1 MNRVFSTKPK
11 VTFNISIE
19 STMNPSSTILGIE
32 SSCDDTA
39 AAIIH
44 NGSILSNITA
54 TQKVHETFGGVVPE
68 LASRAHQSNIIP
80 VIDVAL
86 KTAKTNLTD
95 LHAIAVT
102 QGPGLMGSLMV
113 GLNTAKALSMSL
125 NIPLIGVNHLQAHV
139 AALYI
144 EHNVQF
150 PMLCLL
156 VSGGHTQ
163 LIWVTDFMEME
174 IIGSTIDD
182 AVGEAFDKAGKLLGL
197 GYPGGPQ
204 ISKLAQSG
212 NPELYLFPDSNLP
225 DYQFSFSGIK
235 TSLLYFLRDQSKLDA
250 DFAKNNLENICASY
264 ENSLVNMLTKRV
276 KKAIKN
282 LHPKSIGL
290 VGGVSANAKLRDAMK
305 VLGVKYQI
313 ESYVPDFQYCTDNA
327 GMIAKAGSYL
337 FEKQQFIEVSTLPF
351 SKSKH

>member
-1 MNRVFSTKPK
+1 MKQA
-11 VTFNISIE
+11 
-19 STMNPSSTILGIE
+19 STILGIE

-39 AAIIH
+39 AAVLQ
-44 NGSILSNITA
+44 NGQITSNITS
-54 TQKVHETFGGVVPE
+54 TQKVHEIYGGVVPE
-68 LASRAHQSNIIP
+68 LASRAHQSSIIP

-86 KTAKTNLTD
+86 KTANISLTD
-95 LHAIAVT
+95 LTAVAVT

-125 NIPLIGVNHLQAHV
+125 KIPLIGVNHLQAHV

-144 EHNVQF
+144 EHQVQF

-163 LIWVTDFMEME
+163 LIWVTNYMEME
-174 IIGSTIDD
+174 VIGSTIDD

-212 NPELYLFPDSNLP
+212 DPSTYKFPDSSLP
-225 DYQFSFSGIK
+225 EYQFSFSGIK
-235 TSLLYFLRDQSKLDA
+235 TSLLYFLRDNSKNNA
-250 DFAKNNLENICASY
+250 DFAKENLENICASY
-264 ENSLVNMLTKRV
+264 EIALVNMLTKRV

-282 LHPKSIGL
+282 LNPKSIGL
-290 VGGVSANAKLRDAMK
+290 VGGVSANSVLRNAMVELGKLHEK
-305 VLGVKYQI
+305 ECYI
-313 ESYVPDFQYCTDNA
+313 PDFEYCTDNA

-337 FEKQQFIEVSTLPF
+337 LEKNQFIDISTLPF
-351 SKSKH
+351 SKNKT

>member
-1 MNRVFSTKPK
+1 MKQA
-11 VTFNISIE
+11 
-19 STMNPSSTILGIE
+19 STILGIE

-39 AAIIH
+39 AAVLQNGQII
-44 NGSILSNITA
+44 SNITS
-54 TQKVHETFGGVVPE
+54 TQKVHEIYGGVVPE
-68 LASRAHQSNIIP
+68 LASRAHQSSIIP

-86 KTAKTNLTD
+86 KTANISFTD
-95 LHAIAVT
+95 LTAVAVT

-125 NIPLIGVNHLQAHV
+125 KIPLIGVNHLQAHV

-144 EHNVQF
+144 EHQVQF

-163 LIWVTDFMEME
+163 LIWVTNYMEME
-174 IIGSTIDD
+174 VIGSTIDD

-212 NPELYLFPDSNLP
+212 DPNTYKFPDSSLP
-225 DYQFSFSGIK
+225 EYQFSFSGIK
-235 TSLLYFLRDQSKLDA
+235 TSLLYFLRDNGKENL
-250 DFAKNNLENICASY
+250 DFATNNLENICASY
-264 ENSLVNMLTKRV
+264 ESALVNMLTKRV

-282 LHPKSIGL
+282 LNPKSIGL
-290 VGGVSANAKLRDAMK
+290 VGGVSANSVLRNAMFELGKLHEK
-305 VLGVKYQI
+305 ECYI
-313 ESYVPDFQYCTDNA
+313 PDFQYCTDNA

-337 FEKQQFIEVSTLPF
+337 LEKNQFIDNSTLPF
-351 SKSKH
+351 SKNKT

>member
-1 MNRVFSTKPK
+1 MNHP
-11 VTFNISIE
+11 
-19 STMNPSSTILGIE
+19 STILGIE

-39 AAIIH
+39 AAVIH
-44 NGSILSNITA
+44 NGEILSNITS
-54 TQKVHETFGGVVPE
+54 TQKVHETYGGVVPE

-80 VIDVAL
+80 VIDVAI
-86 KTAKTNLTD
+86 KTANVELQNLD
-95 LHAIAVT
+95 AIAVT

-144 EHNVQF
+144 EHQVKF

-163 LIWVTDFMEME
+163 LIWVTDHMEME

-204 ISKLAQSG
+204 ISKLGQNG
-212 NPELYLFPDSNLP
+212 DKNTYQFPDSQLP

-235 TSLLYFLRDQSKLDA
+235 TSLLYFLRDKGKIDA
-250 DFAKNNLENICASY
+250 NFAKNNLENICASY
-264 ENSLVNMLTKRV
+264 ENALVNMLTKRV

-282 LHPKSIGL
+282 LNPQSIGL
-290 VGGVSANAKLRDAMK
+290 VGGVSANSVLRNAMK
-305 VLGVKYQI
+305 ELGNNYNI
-313 ESYVPDFQYCTDNA
+313 DCYVPDFQYCTDNA
-327 GMIAKAGSYL
+327 GMIAKAGTFL
-337 FEKQQFIEVSTLPF
+337 FETKQFINVSDLPF
-351 SKSKH
+351 SKSKLS

>member
-1 MNRVFSTKPK
+1 MKQA
-11 VTFNISIE
+11 
-19 STMNPSSTILGIE
+19 STILGIE

-39 AAIIH
+39 AAVLQNGQII
-44 NGSILSNITA
+44 SNITS
-54 TQKVHETFGGVVPE
+54 TQKVHEIYGGVVPE
-68 LASRAHQSNIIP
+68 LASRAHQSSIIP

-86 KTAKTNLTD
+86 KTANISFTD
-95 LHAIAVT
+95 LTAVAVT

-125 NIPLIGVNHLQAHV
+125 KIPLIGVNHLQAHV

-144 EHNVQF
+144 EHQVQF

-163 LIWVTDFMEME
+163 LIWVTNYMEME
-174 IIGSTIDD
+174 VIGSTIDD

-212 NPELYLFPDSNLP
+212 DPNTYKFPDSSLP
-225 DYQFSFSGIK
+225 EYQFSFSGIK
-235 TSLLYFLRDQSKLDA
+235 TSLLYFLRDNSKEKLD
-250 DFAKNNLENICASY
+250 FATNNLENICASY
-264 ENSLVNMLTKRV
+264 ESALVNMLTKRV

-282 LHPKSIGL
+282 LNPKSIGL
-290 VGGVSANAKLRDAMK
+290 VGGVSANSVLRNAMFELGKLHEK
-305 VLGVKYQI
+305 ECYI
-313 ESYVPDFQYCTDNA
+313 PDFQYCTDNA

-337 FEKQQFIEVSTLPF
+337 LEKNQFIDISTLPF
-351 SKSKH
+351 SKNKT

>member
-1 MNRVFSTKPK
+1 MKQA
-11 VTFNISIE
+11 
-19 STMNPSSTILGIE
+19 STILGIE

-39 AAIIH
+39 AAVLQ
-44 NGSILSNITA
+44 NGKIVSNITS
-54 TQKVHETFGGVVPE
+54 TQKVHEIYGGVVPE
-68 LASRAHQSNIIP
+68 LASRAHQSSIIP

-86 KTAKTNLTD
+86 KTANISLTD
-95 LHAIAVT
+95 LTAVAVT

-125 NIPLIGVNHLQAHV
+125 NIPLIGVNHLHAHV

-144 EHNVQF
+144 EHQVQF

-163 LIWVTDFMEME
+163 LIWVKDHMEME

-204 ISKLAQSG
+204 ISNLAQSG
-212 NPELYLFPDSNLP
+212 DPNTYKFPDSSLP
-225 DYQFSFSGIK
+225 EYQFSFSGIK
-235 TSLLYFLRDQSKLDA
+235 TSLLYFLRDNSKENP

-264 ENSLVNMLTKRV
+264 ENALVSMLTKRV
-276 KKAIKN
+276 KKALKN
-282 LHPKSIGL
+282 LNPKSIGL
-290 VGGVSANAKLRDAMK
+290 VGGVSANSVLRNAMVEIGK
-305 VLGVKYQI
+305 THEKECYI
-313 ESYVPDFQYCTDNA
+313 PDFQYCTDNA

-337 FEKQQFIEVSTLPF
+337 LEKNQFIDISTLPF
-351 SKSKH
+351 SKSKA